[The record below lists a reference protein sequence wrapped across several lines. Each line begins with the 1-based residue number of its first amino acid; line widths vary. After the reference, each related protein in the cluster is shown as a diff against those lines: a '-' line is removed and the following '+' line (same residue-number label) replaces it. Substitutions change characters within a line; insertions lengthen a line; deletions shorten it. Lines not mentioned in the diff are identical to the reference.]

1 MLYPDTVESDVLVHK
16 PWFVATLFVA
26 VFGFFLAFNLAGTSL
41 GEVMR
46 PVIGEPAESG
56 LYGRF
61 AVAFVIAVLFCLNI
75 VLIGFASLRVQ
86 VAIVWLELLLFFL
99 AFFTTFN
106 LSLPFIAEKLPFLV
120 TQGLFTT
127 IYVSAISIVIASAIA
142 ILGAVAKLSTNG
154 FAYAIASFY
163 TSFFRGLPLLM
174 QVYLIYLGLPQL
186 GFIIDAVPAGI
197 LALSLCYGAYMT
209 EIFRSGI
216 QSIDRGQW
224 EASRSIGFGFGITMR
239 KIILPQA
246 LPVIIPP
253 TGNQFISM
261 LKDSSLVSVIGVW
274 ELMFLARTLGQ
285 KTFQHMEM
293 LISAA
298 MLYWGVSICLELIQS
313 RIERHYA
320 RSKVR

>member
-1 MLYPDTVESDVLVHK
+1 MLYPDTVESEVLVHK
-16 PWFVATLFVA
+16 PWFIATLFIA
-26 VFGFFLAFNLAGTSL
+26 VLAISL
-41 GEVMR
+41 MVDLSATMMGELMR
-46 PVIGEPAESG
+46 PVIGDPATSG
-56 LYGRF
+56 VYGRF
-61 AVAFVIAVLFCLNI
+61 ATAFVIAVLFVLNV
-75 VLIGFASLRVQ
+75 VLIGFASLRLQ
-86 VAIVWLELLLFFL
+86 IAIVWLELLCLFL
-99 AFFTTFN
+99 TFFATFH
-106 LSLPFIAEKLPFLV
+106 LSLPFIAEKLPFMISQGLV
-120 TQGLFTT
+120 TTV
-127 IYVSAISIVIASAIA
+127 YVSAISIVIASAIA
-142 ILGAVAKLSTNG
+142 ILGAIAKLSTNG

-186 GFIIDAVPAGI
+186 GFVIDAVPAGI

-224 EASRSIGFGFGITMR
+224 EASRSIGFGFGLTMR

-274 ELMFLARTLGQ
+274 ELMVLARTLGQ

-298 MLYWGVSICLELIQS
+298 MLYWVMSICLELIQS

>member
-1 MLYPDTVESDVLVHK
+1 MQ
-16 PWFVATLFVA
+16 
-26 VFGFFLAFNLAGTSL
+26 
-41 GEVMR
+41 
-46 PVIGEPAESG
+46 I
-56 LYGRF
+56 
-61 AVAFVIAVLFCLNI
+61 
-75 VLIGFASLRVQ
+75 
-86 VAIVWLELLLFFL
+86 AIVWLELLLLFL
-99 AFFTTFN
+99 AFFQTFH
-106 LSLPFIAEKLPFLV
+106 LSLPFIEEKLPFLI
-120 TQGLFTT
+120 TQGLVTT
-127 IYVSAISIVIASAIA
+127 VYVSAISIVIASAIA

-186 GFIIDAVPAGI
+186 GFMIDAMPAGI

-224 EASRSIGFGFGITMR
+224 EASRSIGFGFGLTMR
-239 KIILPQA
+239 KVILPQA

-298 MLYWGVSICLELIQS
+298 MLYWIMSIGLELIQS

>member
-1 MLYPDTVESDVLVHK
+1 MLYPDTVESEVLVHK
-16 PWFVATLFVA
+16 PWFVATLFVMVFA
-26 VFGFFLAFNLAGTSL
+26 VFLAFDLTGTSM
-41 GEVMR
+41 GELMR
-46 PVIGEPAESG
+46 PVIGAPAESG
-56 LYGRF
+56 FYGRF
-61 AVAFVIAVLFCLNI
+61 AIGLVIAVLFCLNI

-86 VAIVWLELLLFFL
+86 VAIVWFELLLLFL

-106 LSLPFIAEKLPFLV
+106 LSLPFIAEKLPFMI

-127 IYVSAISIVIASAIA
+127 IYVSAISIAIASVIA

-224 EASRSIGFGFGITMR
+224 EASRSIGFGFGLTMR

-298 MLYWGVSICLELIQS
+298 MLYWVVSICLELIQS

>member
-1 MLYPDTVESDVLVHK
+1 MLYPDTVESQVLVHK
-16 PWFVATLFVA
+16 PWFVAVMFIT
-26 VFGFFLAFNLAGTSL
+26 VFALMLMFNLSGTTM
-41 GEVMR
+41 GELMR

-61 AVAFVIAVLFCLNI
+61 AIAFVIAAMFILNV
-75 VLIGFASLRVQ
+75 VLIGFAPRNVQ
-86 VAIVWLELLLFFL
+86 IGVVWLELLILFLLFFR
-99 AFFTTFN
+99 TFN
-106 LSLPFIAEKLPFLV
+106 LSLPFMEEKLPFLI
-120 TQGLFTT
+120 TQGLVTT
-127 IYVSAISIVIASAIA
+127 IYISAVSIVIASAIA
-142 ILGAVAKLSTNG
+142 ILGAVAKLSNNG

-186 GFIIDAVPAGI
+186 GIIIDAVPAGI

-224 EASRSIGFGFGITMR
+224 EASRSIGFGFGLTMR
-239 KIILPQA
+239 KVILPQA

-293 LISAA
+293 LITAA
-298 MLYWGVSICLELIQS
+298 MLYWVLSICLEFIQS

>member
-1 MLYPDTVESDVLVHK
+1 MLYPDTVEAEVLVHK
-16 PWFVATLFVA
+16 PWFVATMFGV
-26 VFGFFLAFNLAGTSL
+26 VFAIFLAFNLTSTSF
-41 GEVMR
+41 GELMR
-46 PVIGEPAESG
+46 PVIGEPSESG

-61 AVAFVIAVLFCLNI
+61 AIAFTIALLFVLNV

-86 VAIVWLELLLFFL
+86 IAIVWLELLLLFL
-99 AFFTTFN
+99 AFFETFH
-106 LSLPFIAEKLPFLV
+106 LSLPFIWEKLPFLISQGVV
-120 TQGLFTT
+120 TTL
-127 IYVSAISIVIASAIA
+127 YVSAISIIIASLIA

-186 GFIIDAVPAGI
+186 GFVVGAVPAGI

-224 EASRSIGFGFGITMR
+224 EASRSMGFGFSLTMR
-239 KIILPQA
+239 RIILPQA

-293 LISAA
+293 LISASLIYW
-298 MLYWGVSICLELIQS
+298 MLSICLELIQS

>member
-1 MLYPDTVESDVLVHK
+1 MLYPDTVESEVLVHK
-16 PWFVATLFVA
+16 PWFVATLFAAVLA
-26 VFGFFLAFNLAGTSL
+26 VFLLFNLTGTSF
-41 GEVMR
+41 GELMR
-46 PVIGEPAESG
+46 PVIGDPATSG

-61 AVAFVIAVLFCLNI
+61 AVAFAIAVMFALNV
-75 VLIGFASLRVQ
+75 VLIGFAPLRLQ
-86 VAIVWLELLLFFL
+86 IAIVWLELIILFL
-99 AFFTTFN
+99 TFFATFH
-106 LSLPFIAEKLPFLV
+106 LSLPFIEEKLPFMI
-120 TQGLFTT
+120 TQGLVTT

-142 ILGAVAKLSTNG
+142 VLGAVAKLSNNG

-186 GFIIDAVPAGI
+186 GFVIDAVPAGI

-224 EASRSIGFGFGITMR
+224 EASRSMGFGFGVTMR

-298 MLYWGVSICLELIQS
+298 MLYWILSICLELVQS

>member
-1 MLYPDTVESDVLVHK
+1 MLYPDTVESEVLVHK
-16 PWFVATLFVA
+16 PWFVATLFAA
-26 VFGFFLAFNLAGTSL
+26 VLVILLLFNLSGTSF
-41 GEVMR
+41 GELMH
-46 PVIGEPAESG
+46 PVIGDPATSG

-61 AVAFVIAVLFCLNI
+61 AIAFAIAVMFALNV
-75 VLIGFASLRVQ
+75 VLIGFAPLRLQ
-86 VAIVWLELLLFFL
+86 VAIVWLELLILFL
-99 AFFTTFN
+99 AFFETFH
-106 LSLPFIAEKLPFLV
+106 LSLPFIEEKLPFMI
-120 TQGLFTT
+120 TQGLVTT
-127 IYVSAISIVIASAIA
+127 IYVSAISIIVASAIA
-142 ILGAVAKLSTNG
+142 VLGAVAKLSNNG

-186 GFIIDAVPAGI
+186 GFVIDAVPAGI

-224 EASRSIGFGFGITMR
+224 EASRSMGFGFGITMR

-298 MLYWGVSICLELIQS
+298 MLYWILSICLELVQS
-313 RIERHYA
+313 RIEHHYS

>member
-1 MLYPDTVESDVLVHK
+1 MGEDRPKLAEVLDRYRAIEG
-16 PWFVATLFVA
+16 W
-26 VFGFFLAFNLAGTSL
+26 N
-41 GEVMR
+41 
-46 PVIGEPAESG
+46 AEY
-56 LYGRF
+56 LERW
-61 AVAFVIAVLFCLNI
+61 IAVTADEGLRGGLRSILRREQAHAAELDARIRELGGAPRAEIPTRQREQANAFYSSREAGDLAK
-75 VLIGFASLRVQ
+75 LASLVD
-86 VAIVWLELLLFFL
+86 V
-99 AFFTTFN
+99 
-106 LSLPFIAEKLPFLV
+106 
-120 TQGLFTT
+120 
-127 IYVSAISIVIASAIA
+127 
-142 ILGAVAKLSTNG
+142 
-154 FAYAIASFY
+154 
-163 TSFFRGLPLLM
+163 FRDPETL
-174 QVYLIYLGLPQL
+174 L
-186 GFIIDAVPAGI
+186 GFVIDAVPAGI

-224 EASRSIGFGFGITMR
+224 EASRSMGFGFGITMR

-298 MLYWGVSICLELIQS
+298 LLYWAMSICLELIQS

-320 RSKVR
+320 RSKRR

>member
-1 MLYPDTVESDVLVHK
+1 MLYPDTVESEVLVHK
-16 PWFVATLFVA
+16 PWFVFVIFGA
-26 VFGFFLAFNLAGTSL
+26 VFALFLAFDLSGTSM
-41 GEVMR
+41 GELMR
-46 PVIGEPAESG
+46 PVIGEPLESG

-61 AVAFVIAVLFCLNI
+61 AIAFVIAVLFCLNV

-86 VAIVWLELLLFFL
+86 ITIVWLELLLLFL
-99 AFFTTFN
+99 AFFKTFN
-106 LSLPFIAEKLPFLV
+106 LSLPFMAEKLPFLV
-120 TQGLFTT
+120 TRGLFTT

-285 KTFQHMEM
+285 KSFQHMEM

-313 RIERHYA
+313 RIERYYA

>member
-1 MLYPDTVESDVLVHK
+1 MLYPDTVEAEVLVHK
-16 PWFVATLFVA
+16 PWFVATM
-26 VFGFFLAFNLAGTSL
+26 FGVVLLAFMAFNMSGTGFAEL
-41 GEVMR
+41 MR
-46 PVIGEPAESG
+46 PVIGEPSTSG

-61 AVAFVIAVLFCLNI
+61 AIGFAIAVIFTLNV
-75 VLIGFASLRVQ
+75 VLIGFAPLKVQ
-86 VAIVWLELLLFFL
+86 IGIVWLELLLLFI
-99 AFFTTFN
+99 AFFETFH
-106 LSLPFIAEKLPFLV
+106 LSLPFIREKLPFLIS
-120 TQGLFTT
+120 QGVATT
-127 IYVSAISIVIASAIA
+127 LYVSAISIVIASLIA
-142 ILGAVAKLSTNG
+142 VAGAVAKLSNNG

-186 GFIIDAVPAGI
+186 GFVINAVPAGI

-224 EASRSIGFGFGITMR
+224 EASRSMGFGFALTMR
-239 KIILPQA
+239 RIILPQA

-298 MLYWGVSICLELIQS
+298 VIYWMLSICLELIQS

>member
-1 MLYPDTVESDVLVHK
+1 MLYPDTVESEVLVHK
-16 PWFVATLFVA
+16 PWFIAVMFAVVLVLFCMV
-26 VFGFFLAFNLAGTSL
+26 NLTGTAM
-41 GEVMR
+41 GELMR
-46 PVIGEPAESG
+46 PVIGDPATSG

-61 AVAFVIAVLFCLNI
+61 AIAFVIALIFSLNV
-75 VLIGFASLRVQ
+75 VLIGFASLKVQ
-86 VAIVWLELLLFFL
+86 IAVVWLELLLLFL
-99 AFFTTFN
+99 AFFETFH
-106 LSLPFIAEKLPFLV
+106 LSLPFIAEKLPFLI
-120 TQGLFTT
+120 TQGVLTT
-127 IYVSAISIVIASAIA
+127 LYVSAISIVIASFIA

-224 EASRSIGFGFGITMR
+224 EASRSMGFGFGLTMR
-239 KIILPQA
+239 RIILPQA

-293 LISAA
+293 LITAA
-298 MLYWGVSICLELIQS
+298 MLYWIMSICLELVQS